1 MKRIATAYMKLLFP
15 NVRSV
20 EDVDVREFQQYCL
33 RPAVKMRGIILK
45 QLGILDSQFRGKS
58 MPQFS
63 VKEVKNE
70 AEV

>member
-1 MKRIATAYMKLLFP
+1 MKLLFP

>member
-1 MKRIATAYMKLLFP
+1 MKLLFT